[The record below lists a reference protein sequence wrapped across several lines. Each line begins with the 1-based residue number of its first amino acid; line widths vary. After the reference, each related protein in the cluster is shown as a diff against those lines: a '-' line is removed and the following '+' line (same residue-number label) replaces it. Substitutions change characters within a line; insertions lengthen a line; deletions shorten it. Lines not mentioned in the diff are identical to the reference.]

1 MNPTT
6 MWNKF
11 RLIVVALIMT
21 IFLSAA
27 HSQTLQTKTS
37 ADSTVQEKTPF
48 FVPNPQVIAKRKVKH
63 MPLGEK
69 APDFNLPGVDG
80 KFHKLSDYDGSK
92 LLMISFT
99 CNHCP
104 AAQSYQDETMRIVN
118 DYDIKDLQV
127 VCISAN
133 SPLGLTLD
141 ELGHSDMGDDYEW
154 MVVRAKEKGYN
165 FPYLY
170 DGDTHEASL
179 KYGPA
184 YTPHVFLFDKD
195 RKLRYIGRLDN
206 FENPGHGD
214 GKTIRDAIDTL
225 LAGGTIYK
233 PIRKNFGCP
242 IKWSW
247 KNELRIKDNEAW
259 AKKPVHLKE
268 LNYDELDALL
278 KNKSKKLRLIN
289 FWATWCGPC
298 TKEFPSLIEMHRI
311 YSRYAFELITV
322 SVDTPSKKDRALAF
336 LESQNAAVTNYIYN
350 GGDRE
355 NLINRVNP
363 DWDGSIPLSILV
375 EPGGKIVGY
384 WNGAIDPYTVK
395 KAIVDNK
402 YMGRY

>member
-1 MNPTT
+1 MFFSRIRNQ
-6 MWNKF
+6 N
-11 RLIVVALIMT
+11 LHLIAIVVFG
-21 IFLSAA
+21 IFISSCANRSE
-27 HSQTLQTKTS
+27 HQKTKASNPKESIET
-37 ADSTVQEKTPF
+37 TFK
-48 FVPNPQVIAKRKVKH
+48 PNPQVIAKREVKH
-63 MPLGEK
+63 LPIGAA

-80 KFHKLSDYDGSK
+80 KYHKLSDFDGSK

-104 AAQSYQDETMRIVN
+104 AAQSYQDETMRIVD
-118 DYDIKDLQV
+118 DYDIKELQV
-127 VCISAN
+127 ICISAN

-141 ELGHSDMGDDYEW
+141 ELGHSDLDDDYES
-154 MVVRAKEKGYN
+154 MVIRAKEKNYN

-184 YTPHVFLFDKD
+184 YTPHVFLFDSE
-195 RKLRYIGRLDN
+195 RKLRYIGRLDG

-225 LAGGTIYK
+225 LANGAIER

-242 IKWSW
+242 VKWSW
-247 KNELRIKDNEAW
+247 KNELRIKDDAEW
-259 AKKPVHLKE
+259 AEKPVDLKKLDFNE
-268 LNYDELDALL
+268 LNTLL
-278 KNKSKKLRLIN
+278 ENPTKKIRLIN

-298 TKEFPSLIEMHRI
+298 VKEFPSLIELHRI

-322 SVDTPSKKDRALAF
+322 SVDAVSKSDKAF
-336 LESQNAAVTNYIYN
+336 DFLKENNSAVTNYIYD

-355 NLINRVNP
+355 NLINRVDP
-363 DWDGSIPLSILV
+363 DWDGSIPLTILV
-375 EPGGKIVGY
+375 EPGGEIVGK
-384 WNGAIDPYTVK
+384 WHGAIDPNTVK

-402 YMGRY
+402 FMGRY